1 MKCKYRTLLAATV
14 MLASTA
20 CTVATRV
27 VDEPQAT
34 QGVHEQSARIT
45 EAAIED
51 DIAYINSLR
60 QRLGMLN
67 AAGLSIED
75 YQLCKAQAWVD
86 MAFDE
91 YTDNDRSAVVEAS
104 LQQAEMIITGLEQG
118 LEISMATPVIA
129 TSKYLRDDLWASAE
143 AVKSSPSFACSAC
156 GVARLEVQLV
166 WVGHETNE
174 LGWRHASSEIM
185 AAERIE
191 RDIRDS
197 AARCEGLEETQLQLP
212 DRLHFSHDS
221 SVISPQSA
229 ALLTRISEYMHTDGK
244 IRLQLEGFADETG
257 STDYNLALSLRRAIA
272 EREFLLKKDIAPE
285 RLTLRTLGELD
296 PVKKKAG
303 SGRRLRSTAAWN
315 CCSLAR
321 ITLAWKTCTRIFNHR
336 KHDEKQETHH
346 SYDATSI
353 VCGPDN

>member
-60 QRLGMLN
+60 QRLAMLN

-191 RDIRDS
+191 RDIRDG

-272 EREFLLKKDIAPE
+272 AREFLLKKDIAPE

-296 PVKKKAG
+296 PVKK
-303 SGRRLRSTAAWN
+303 GRIREA
-315 CCSLAR
+315 LA
-321 ITLAWKTCTRIFNHR
+321 FNRRVELLLISPNHISVENLYQ
-336 KHDEKQETHH
+336 DLQ
-346 SYDATSI
+346 
-353 VCGPDN
+353 P